1 MTRKN
6 KNNNKSKN
14 SRSHPRNFDDDS
26 EDDDESNNK
35 ETRKRVLELVVFD
48 LDYTIWDPEMY
59 QLCGKPTLVDA
70 SEYNLSKKQLEESRT
85 IHEGK
90 ILVDIPS
97 SSRGRYRHTYQR
109 QPMRVFSGA

>member
-6 KNNNKSKN
+6 KNNKSSKN
-14 SRSHPRNFDDDS
+14 SRPRKHDDDDGS
-26 EDDDESNNK
+26 SGDNNK
-35 ETRKRVLELVVFD
+35 RRVLELVVFD

-70 SEYNLSKKQLEESRT
+70 ADYNNLSKKQLEESRT
-85 IHEGK
+85 IHDGK

-97 SSRGRYRHTYQR
+97 SSRGSRSRHTYQR